1 MTSATNATQGSNAKD
16 SLEEDFDNCAMPL
29 VRRVYALLGRDDS
42 RLHNGDPLPRG
53 WHFILFTPTAPQHTL
68 GPDGTPTTKGAV
80 TPPGLPRRMMGGRR
94 FTFFSDIPIGA
105 DVRRVSEVVSST
117 EKTGRS
123 GRFMIMTTRQLI
135 YVAGQ
140 SRPALQEDT
149 DTLFREP
156 ASAGASASE
165 AAKPEQRIADVR
177 EQVAID
183 ETMLFRY
190 SACTFNAHRI
200 HYDYPY
206 TTKTEGYPSLVVN
219 AGLTVLLL
227 REFGMRLNGAPLTT
241 MTTRNSRPIHC
252 GTRIQLCARAVENGH
267 DLWAEDE
274 QGHVCAEVGLR
285 R

>member
-1 MTSATNATQGSNAKD
+1 MTNRTNDQD
-16 SLEEDFDNCAMPL
+16 SLDEDFDNCALPL

-42 RLHNGDPLPRG
+42 KVRYGDPLPRG
-53 WHFILFTPTAPQHTL
+53 WHFILFTPTAPQNVL
-68 GPDGTPTTKGAV
+68 GADGTPTNKGAV

-123 GRFMIMTTRQLI
+123 GRFMITTTRQLLYI
-135 YVAGQ
+135 AGQ
-140 SRPALQEDT
+140 SKPALQEDT

-156 ASAGASASE
+156 ASAN
-165 AAKPEQRIADVR
+165 AAAPATDKPVERIADVR

-206 TTKTEGYPSLVVN
+206 TTGTEGYPSLVVN

-227 REFGMRLNGAPLTT
+227 REFGMRHLNDAALAT
-241 MTTRNSRPIHC
+241 MTTRNSRPIYC
-252 GTRIQLCARAVENGH
+252 GTRIHLCARAVNGGY

-274 QGHVCAEVGLR
+274 QRHVCAEVGLR
-285 R
+285 QS